1 MNKDALICNCWH
13 IYLFFIP
20 NMSQGYKRRGHTC
33 ADICPHYHWYS
44 SFHINHWNIQL
55 ITQNRNFKT
64 FIMLSQPFCDSEIS
78 EIQGD
83 SPWFRNLPPLD
94 TSDTITDVQVEE
106 LWTRTVKRTPIINPT
121 TGLLRT
127 SFPANISPA
136 DCPANSRNASVKK
149 VKEHTNI

>member
-1 MNKDALICNCWH
+1 MIKYALICNCWH
-13 IYLFFIP
+13 IHLFFIP
-20 NMSQGYKRRGHTC
+20 NVSQGNKRRGHTC

-44 SFHINHWNIQL
+44 SFHINHWNIQR
-55 ITQNRNFKT
+55 ISQNNLFKH
-64 FIMLSQPFCDSEIS
+64 LQCPFWLYWAMYHP
-78 EIQGD
+78 G
-83 SPWFRNLPPLD
+83 WLRTLPPLD
-94 TSDTITDVQVEE
+94 TRDTITDVQVEE

-136 DCPANSRNASVKK
+136 DFPANSRNASVKK

>member
-1 MNKDALICNCWH
+1 MHKYALICSCWH
-13 IYLFFIP
+13 IHLFFIP
-20 NMSQGYKRRGHTC
+20 NVSQGNKRRGHTC

-44 SFHINHWNIQL
+44 CFHINHWNIQL
-55 ITQNRNFKT
+55 ITQKNVSKNLKC
-64 FIMLSQPFCDSEIS
+64 PFWFYWAMDHP
-78 EIQGD
+78 G
-83 SPWFRNLPPLD
+83 WFRTLPPLD
-94 TSDTITDVQVEE
+94 TRDTITDVQVEE

-127 SFPANISPA
+127 SFPANIFPA

>member
-1 MNKDALICNCWH
+1 MIKYALICNCWH
-13 IYLFFIP
+13 IHLFFIP
-20 NMSQGYKRRGHTC
+20 NVSQGNKRRGHTC

-44 SFHINHWNIQL
+44 SFHTNHWNIQL

-64 FIMLSQPFCDSEIS
+64 FIIIS

-136 DCPANSRNASVKK
+136 DFPANSRNASVKK

>member
-44 SFHINHWNIQL
+44 SFHTNHWNIQL
-55 ITQNRNFKT
+55 ITQNNFLKHLQCA
-64 FIMLSQPFCDSEIS
+64 FLLCWAMDHSWWLST
-78 EIQGD
+78 
-83 SPWFRNLPPLD
+83 LPPLD
-94 TSDTITDVQVEE
+94 TRDTITDVQVEE

>member
-1 MNKDALICNCWH
+1 MPIFAPI
-13 IYLFFIP
+13 IIGIAVFT
-20 NMSQGYKRRGHTC
+20 ST
-33 ADICPHYHWYS
+33 
-44 SFHINHWNIQL
+44 
-55 ITQNRNFKT
+55 T
-64 FIMLSQPFCDSEIS
+64 EIS
-78 EIQGD
+78 NEFLKIIFLNIYND
-83 SPWFRNLPPLD
+83 FICLDYIEPWRFRALPPLD
-94 TSDTITDVQVEE
+94 TRDTITDVQVEE

>member
-20 NMSQGYKRRGHTC
+20 NMSQGYKGRGHAC

-44 SFHINHWNIQL
+44 SFHTNHWNIQL

-64 FIMLSQPFCDSEIS
+64 FIIIS